1 MSIVSCA
8 PTVSHPGQL
17 IYRGQKTTLLTNT
30 TAMACPSWSLP
41 AGYSCPGATKDKDS
55 PCGHC
60 YASQGMYLL
69 DTTARA
75 QWIRFQWTRD
85 CLKTAEG
92 RREWIGTMAEAM
104 RATGAEYFRW
114 HDSGDLFSPTYVR
127 AVAEVC
133 RLTPKVRHW
142 LATQSFN
149 LLTLDRAIRENLVSL
164 ANVVVRPSVGRM
176 DAFPPRRRSLGYAA
190 GATVYTAEV
199 NAHKSVRL
207 CPKSTRGGSCA
218 SNGCRLCWN
227 APALPVGYLVHG
239 IGGKG
244 RQTRVTDKIRT
255 IRSGQRNQA
264 LAEIG

>member
-1 MSIVSCA
+1 MSIVTCA
-8 PTVSHPGQL
+8 RTVSHPGQL

-30 TAMACPSWSLP
+30 TAMAVPSWSLP
-41 AGYSCPGATKDKDS
+41 AGFSCPGATKDKES
-55 PCGHC
+55 PCAHC

-92 RREWIGTMAEAM
+92 RQTWISTMAEAI
-104 RATGAEYFRW
+104 RATGTKYFRW
-114 HDSGDLFSPTYVR
+114 HDSGDLFSPAYVK

-133 RLTPKVRHW
+133 PLTPSVCHW

-149 LLTLDRAIRENLVSL
+149 VPTLDGAIREHLL
-164 ANVVVRPSVGRM
+164 PLPNVVVRPSVARM
-176 DAFPPRRRSLGYAA
+176 DAFPPRRRSIGYAA
-190 GATVYTAEV
+190 GATVYTAKG

-207 CPKSTRGGSCA
+207 CPKSTLGGSCA
-218 SNGCRLCWN
+218 SNDCRLCWN
-227 APALPVGYLVHG
+227 APTVPVGYLVHG

-244 RQTRVTDKIRT
+244 RQTRVTEKIRT
-255 IRSGQRNQA
+255 IRSGQRDRA
-264 LAEIG
+264 LTAVG